1 LGKVEDL
8 IAEQDDLDSYTTK
21 FRLWPTAWKTIE
33 DLDDLEWK
41 TIKFDEAELE
51 GLPDVCGI
59 YSFVINPTITN
70 HPNRYLC
77 YIGKT
82 TRTIKERIREYI
94 YESNN
99 PKGRPKV
106 VRFLNKW
113 RDNLEVT
120 YIEIEENNVHA
131 LEKRLNDAFLP
142 PFQEKFSAEVNRKVN
157 AF

>member
-1 LGKVEDL
+1 MGKVEDL
-8 IAEQDDLDSYTTK
+8 IAEQDDLNSYTK
-21 FRLWPTAWKTIE
+21 EFRLWPSAWESIN
-33 DLDDLEWK
+33 DLDDLDWK
-41 TIKFDEAELE
+41 TIKFEEGELE
-51 GLPDVCGI
+51 KLPDVCGI
-59 YSFVINPTITN
+59 YSFVINPIITN

-82 TRTIKERIREYI
+82 TRTIKERIREYVR
-94 YESNN
+94 EAKN
-99 PKGRPKV
+99 PKDRPKV

-113 RDNLEVT
+113 KDYLEVS
-120 YIEIEENNVHA
+120 YIEIEEDQVND